1 MKHGVEYQASTHPIL
16 QNLGFM
22 SQVRVES
29 ENCGFFLAIGI
40 SLIESMN
47 RIRSTDAFPRLLS
60 KFEGDLEF
68 IRKVFGPNIQNCKR
82 ILEGLKDLA
91 MPTQEFQRCLLG
103 EVSNDNSGAETSEN
117 LDEIMRLIIGTYSEN
132 CQKEILHRSISTI
145 PGELE
150 NLTERF
156 LNDFGVYLLV
166 FTQEGNFLYPKKQG
180 KRPLVI
186 LYFDNDCYYIPY
198 HSSFSIGNDLTK
210 YPYFYEPES
219 NVVDQFIELIYQLKE
234 SVDFAQVKNI
244 EEVKSVIQ
252 HYKKYLPAWN
262 SEISEILTFVERDTG
277 MSACDECGNLVQEC
291 TTVKC
296 QDHFL
301 CNECRCVA
309 ENTCLMCG
317 RNYSPQENAV
327 LLATVK
333 SLEPSKQRFLCTR
346 CEKIRP
352 LCMLHKCIEE
362 VCKQC
367 IEDALYCRNCNKAAF
382 YCAVCR
388 KGILQDMTPHKC
400 GHVFHKKCK
409 KDRCPVCS

>member
-186 LYFDNDCYYIPY
+186 LYFDNDSYYIPY
-198 HSSFSIGNDLTK
+198 HSSFSIGNDLTN

-219 NVVDQFIELIYQLKE
+219 NVVDQFIETELTKPEEVIYR
-234 SVDFAQVKNI
+234 NI
-244 EEVKSVIQ
+244 EKR
-252 HYKKYLPAWN
+252 L
-262 SEISEILTFVERDTG
+262 
-277 MSACDECGNLVQEC
+277 
-291 TTVKC
+291 
-296 QDHFL
+296 
-301 CNECRCVA
+301 
-309 ENTCLMCG
+309 
-317 RNYSPQENAV
+317 
-327 LLATVK
+327 
-333 SLEPSKQRFLCTR
+333 
-346 CEKIRP
+346 
-352 LCMLHKCIEE
+352 
-362 VCKQC
+362 
-367 IEDALYCRNCNKAAF
+367 
-382 YCAVCR
+382 
-388 KGILQDMTPHKC
+388 
-400 GHVFHKKCK
+400 
-409 KDRCPVCS
+409 